1 MKNVQSIR
9 DDEYIPAMLGT
20 NMYAKFAILSAIALV
35 GVFVSL
41 FGSVANI
48 CGLIAISMANISIL
62 TLAVKQSEPAVVH
75 DVENPPL

>member
-1 MKNVQSIR
+1 
-9 DDEYIPAMLGT
+9 MLIT
-20 NMYAKFAILSAIALV
+20 NMYPKFAILSAIALV

-48 CGLIAISMANISIL
+48 CGLAAISMANISIL

>member
-9 DDEYIPAMLGT
+9 DDEYIPAMLIT
-20 NMYAKFAILSAIALV
+20 NMYPKFAILSAIALV

-48 CGLIAISMANISIL
+48 CGLVATSMANISIL